1 MPKLKQAET
10 EIVYVKAT
18 TQEVS
23 FEWFLHC
30 GVKNVQSVHDWH
42 HLDDCTTDDN
52 RQDDCAVQIRV
63 LFQSYDV

>member
-1 MPKLKQAET
+1 MLLWNVRRQSKKDGLLFKTMPKLKQAET

-30 GVKNVQSVHDWH
+30 GVKNVQSVHD
-42 HLDDCTTDDN
+42 
-52 RQDDCAVQIRV
+52 
-63 LFQSYDV
+63 